1 MLPAYP
7 VPMPPLESTQKLAIG
22 SPCPTFT
29 LSDVVSG
36 RACAAA
42 NFAGKPLVVAFI
54 CNHCPFVKHIR
65 AELARLSQEAAARGY
80 GCLFISSNDV
90 AKHPADGPDAMK
102 AEATEAGYATPYLYD
117 ESQDVARAFDA
128 ACTPDFFVFDRAHR
142 LAYAGELDDSRPN
155 NGKPVTGASLRAAID
170 AVLAGK
176 PVAGLQRKSIG
187 CSIKWK

>member
-1 MLPAYP
+1 
-7 VPMPPLESTQKLAIG
+7 MPPLESTQKLAIG

-29 LSDVVSG
+29 LPDVVFG

-42 NFAGKPLVVAFI
+42 DFAGKPLVVAFI

-102 AEATEAGYATPYLYD
+102 TEAAEAGYATPYLYD

-128 ACTPDFFVFDRAHR
+128 ACTPDFFVFDQAHR

-176 PVAGLQRKSIG
+176 PVPGAQRKSIG